1 MLIFHMTEE
10 SASTLLSS
18 DASELRAAALRL
30 ARRLRQ
36 QRAVATMTDGQFAV
50 LVALKL
56 HGPHTLSALAERE
69 GVTAPSMNRTVNCL
83 EELGYL
89 VRAAHDG
96 DRRKVS
102 IAITDSGR
110 SVIDETVQLRDEW
123 LAKLLARLD
132 DEDRAA
138 LRRAAEVILREV
150 TR

>member
-1 MLIFHMTEE
+1 MTEE
-10 SASTLLSS
+10 TASTLLSS
-18 DASELRAAALRL
+18 DASELRAATLRL

-56 HGPHTLSALAERE
+56 HGPHTLSDLAERE

-83 EELGYL
+83 EERAHI

-110 SVIDETVQLRDEW
+110 AVIDETVQLRDEW

-150 TR
+150 AR